1 MAVNFQ
7 RRNIGVLADTPTFE
21 DVGRSSYTDYVA
33 AAARA
38 PVTSVMPAAVKAAE
52 VQKTPALAGPQTP
65 EAMAEYEAAQLAALQ
80 RAEEAAL
87 RQRQSVKNPLN
98 VVGNA
103 ISAVVG
109 TPFRLLENAIG
120 GGNNDLAAPFRPNQ
134 TAQDRYQSKLADIST
149 AKLGLTQTMDS
160 LRANQTQAITNALTN
175 RSELMGQVYDIAANL
190 AQNAKGAANPEA
202 VYAQGLAN
210 LMQDPLYAPVAKS
223 IGLDQM
229 AYSPDLARSL
239 ARGKD
244 VTSRLDEMNKPSFGS
259 ITENGTG
266 VIYNPDG
273 TIKQLIQY
281 GDSGP
286 AGAPPPVSLNPT
298 PNPTP
303 QGLPPL
309 DAIDA
314 EIKRRIEAQG
324 SDGVT
329 MPQPPP
335 SPGQQPQQLISAED
349 YARMETALGPQ
360 GVQSWMRAN
369 NITQN

>member
-1 MAVNFQ
+1 MSVNFQ

-33 AAARA
+33 AGARA
-38 PVTSVMPAAVKAAE
+38 PTSGVMPAAVKQAE

-80 RAEEAAL
+80 QAEEAAL
-87 RQRQSVKNPLN
+87 RQRNSVKNPLN

-149 AKLGLTQTMDS
+149 AKLGLMQTMDGM
-160 LRANQTQAITNALTN
+160 RANQTQAITNMLTD
-175 RSELMGQVYDIAANL
+175 RSKVLGEAYDLAANL
-190 AQNAKGAANPEA
+190 AQNAKGAADPIGT
-202 VYAQGLAN
+202 YTQGLAN
-210 LMQDPLYAPVAKS
+210 LLQDPVYGPVLKS
-223 IGLDQM
+223 VGVDKM
-229 AYSPDLARSL
+229 AYTPDLARSL

-244 VTSRLDEMNKPSFGS
+244 INSRLDELNKPSFGS

-266 VIYNPDG
+266 VIFNPDG
-273 TIKQLIQY
+273 TIQRLVQY
-281 GDSGP
+281 GEEITP
-286 AGAPPPVSLNPT
+286 TGAPPPVS

-303 QGLPPL
+303 AAPLPTFTL
-309 DAIDA
+309 DD
-314 EIKRRIEAQG
+314 
-324 SDGVT
+324 
-329 MPQPPP
+329 
-335 SPGQQPQQLISAED
+335 
-349 YARMETALGPQ
+349 
-360 GVQSWMRAN
+360 WN
-369 NITQN
+369 NAGGTSGNAGGTFR

>member
-21 DVGRSSYTDYVA
+21 DVGRSSYVDYAA

-38 PVTSVMPAAVKAAE
+38 PTSSVMPAAVKAAE

-65 EAMAEYEAAQLAALQ
+65 EAMAEYEAAQMAALQ

-120 GGNNDLAAPFRPNQ
+120 GGNNDLAAPFRPNA

-160 LRANQTQAITNALTN
+160 LRANQTQAMTNMLAD
-175 RSELMGQVYDIAANL
+175 RSKTMGETYDLFANL
-190 AQNAKGAANPEA
+190 AANAKGAADPVA
-202 VYAQGLAN
+202 TYALGAAN
-210 LMQDPLYAPVAKS
+210 LMQDPVYGPLAKS

-229 AYSPDLARSL
+229 AYTPDLARTL

-244 VTSRLDEMNKPSFGS
+244 VITRLDDTGGVKFGS
-259 ITENGTG
+259 ISENGTG
-266 VIYNPDG
+266 VLYNSDG
-273 TIKQLIQY
+273 TIKQMIQY
-281 GDSGP
+281 GGTGP
-286 AGAPPPVSLNPT
+286 AGAPPPVS

-303 QGLPPL
+303 EAKLPP
-309 DAIDA
+309 IP
-314 EIKRRIEAQG
+314 
-324 SDGVT
+324 DGFQLEGGPT
-329 MPQPPP
+329 QPA
-335 SPGQQPQQLISAED
+335 SGTFRSEQ
-349 YARMETALGPQ
+349 
-360 GVQSWMRAN
+360 
-369 NITQN
+369 